1 MSLKGRSLYR
11 AMIKKG
17 LLHADVTRAVEG
29 RAIRSN
35 TDQSAKGVRGN
46 LEGLKVKDRGPGRY
60 STLGGLLGKGHW
72 TLAQTYMWRRSLMG
86 EGLSRQWTQEAG
98 PMGNQRWDKVDGRDT
113 LSDRIHAERETPV
126 GAQKVNPYPSL
137 QQGYDFTLCLPVE
150 TKRGANVSLSLP
162 I

>member
-11 AMIKKG
+11 AMIKRGFSMLMSHVLWKEELSG
-17 LLHADVTRAVEG
+17 PTQTKVLRG
-29 RAIRSN
+29 W
-35 TDQSAKGVRGN
+35 GGGN
-46 LEGLKVKDRGPGRY
+46 LEGLKVKDRGSGRY
-60 STLGGLLGKGHW
+60 STLGGLLRKGHW
-72 TLAQTYMWRRSLMG
+72 TLAQTYMWRRSLLE

-137 QQGYDFTLCLPVE
+137 QQGYDSTLCLPVE
-150 TKRGANVSLSLP
+150 TK
-162 I
+162 